1 MTITITAENPR
12 SIRAIE
18 IAAGASQWLKCHTR
32 DGRKVYGVPS
42 RSKSGLYHLVLNK
55 YYVDEV
61 YQQSVVDPV
70 VEGSTK
76 VLWQS
81 VDVGVIDA
89 TVNGSAILAKT
100 LSGEARRMQSGN
112 IRSYGAW
119 VAVGAAAL
127 IAYMLWIGAL
137 VR

>member
-1 MTITITAENPR
+1 M
-12 SIRAIE
+12 
-18 IAAGASQWLKCHTR
+18 
-32 DGRKVYGVPS
+32 
-42 RSKSGLYHLVLNK
+42 
-55 YYVDEV
+55 
-61 YQQSVVDPV
+61 VDPV

-76 VLWQS
+76 LLWQS

-89 TVNGSAILAKT
+89 TVNGSATLAKT

-119 VAVGAAAL
+119 VAIGAAAL
-127 IAYMLWIGAL
+127 VAYMLWIGAL